1 MIRRSVT
8 TQVMLAVAICS
19 PAHGQAASELE
30 GLWGFEYQAGAAVHG
45 ELVLSRSGATWTMR
59 LAGYEV
65 SAVQMADTVRLA
77 VPGNRGTLRIHA
89 APTGPAQPRALP
101 SALWIQPPSANG
113 APAYASP
120 VRLHAIGPPAWR
132 GLVRPLQEQFSLYLS
147 VRLDAQGA
155 LEARFRNPERNFGGG
170 RVFKARVDSGR
181 VVLTDAVSGRQRFT
195 QPFDALAK
203 TIAFDFGVPLNATP
217 RQANATVGFMP
228 RIVAPAPYSYRA
240 PSDLRDGWRVSRASI
255 EGMSGDSLAALVRS
269 VIAAGPL
276 TDTTPRL
283 HAVVVARHGR
293 LVLDEYFFGYDAT
306 KLHDLRSASKTITSV
321 LLGVAMYRGAPIS
334 EQRAITPAG
343 ATIGHLLTHTSGLAC
358 NDDDGAS
365 PGNEDVMQEQR
376 KEPDWYRYT
385 LALPQL
391 HRPGTTYAYCSA
403 GINLVG
409 KAIRDATSQWLPQY
423 FDQFVASPL
432 GIETYALNL
441 MPTGEGYAGGGLH
454 MRPRDLLKVGQL
466 YLSEGIWNG
475 VRLVSRSWVRR
486 STQRQQPDSSG
497 ADDGYAWHRHT
508 LRVGACAVPSYEA
521 SGNGGQFLL
530 VIPSLDVVA
539 VITAGNYGEGRTW
552 QSIRE
557 RFVARY
563 IASAVASAS
572 RC

>member
-1 MIRRSVT
+1 
-8 TQVMLAVAICS
+8 
-19 PAHGQAASELE
+19 
-30 GLWGFEYQAGAAVHG
+30 
-45 ELVLSRSGATWTMR
+45 
-59 LAGYEV
+59 
-65 SAVQMADTVRLA
+65 
-77 VPGNRGTLRIHA
+77 
-89 APTGPAQPRALP
+89 
-101 SALWIQPPSANG
+101 
-113 APAYASP
+113 
-120 VRLHAIGPPAWR
+120 
-132 GLVRPLQEQFSLYLS
+132 
-147 VRLDAQGA
+147 
-155 LEARFRNPERNFGGG
+155 
-170 RVFKARVDSGR
+170 
-181 VVLTDAVSGRQRFT
+181 
-195 QPFDALAK
+195 
-203 TIAFDFGVPLNATP
+203 
-217 RQANATVGFMP
+217 
-228 RIVAPAPYSYRA
+228 
-240 PSDLRDGWRVSRASI
+240 
-255 EGMSGDSLAALVRS
+255 
-269 VIAAGPL
+269 
-276 TDTTPRL
+276 
-283 HAVVVARHGR
+283 
-293 LVLDEYFFGYDAT
+293 
-306 KLHDLRSASKTITSV
+306 
-321 LLGVAMYRGAPIS
+321 
-334 EQRAITPAG
+334 
-343 ATIGHLLTHTSGLAC
+343 
-358 NDDDGAS
+358 
-365 PGNEDVMQEQR
+365 MQEQR

-466 YLSEGIWNG
+466 YLNEGIWNG